1 MSNRRRNIFILA
13 FVALL
18 IVASG
23 IVVATKKTTLG
34 LDLKGGTELIFQARP
49 TPQNPT
55 IDGADIDR
63 AIEIIRKRT
72 DAFGVSEPEIS
83 RIGSDS
89 IRVGLP
95 NVSNAAHA
103 SQEVGQTAQLQ
114 LYDWE
119 PNVIP
124 NPAKTN
130 VQRSESWF
138 SRLYDAV
145 TLASKQQP
153 NCFENKCTHTGPQ
166 YYLFNA
172 QTHAWI
178 AGPTDTQKDLF
189 SELPGQKQPA
199 NTQVIAVPQ
208 GTIVVEKEGDNGQ
221 PAPDDPND
229 TTAKWFVIRDRPA
242 LSGTDIKDPKPSFDQ
257 FDQPTVTFNFT
268 DKGRQEFA
276 DTTRAIAQRGL
287 QNAPPG
293 IAGNSQAADAYSGHF
308 AIVLDQQ
315 IKSRPII
322 NFVDNPD
329 GIDGSG
335 GAEINGLTA
344 GESNDLAQ
352 ILQIGALPVDLTQ
365 ISSSTVSAT
374 LGQEALDQGLKA
386 GIVGLIFVCLFLLA
400 YYRFLGFVAV
410 VGLAIYGLIFFA
422 LIKLIPIT
430 LTLPGIAGLILTI
443 GVAADANIVIFE
455 RIKEEARSGKSMLS
469 AIAVGYRRGIATI
482 IDANVIT
489 LITAFILFAL
499 ATANVK
505 GFAFTLGVGTIA
517 SLFTAVVFTQAFLGL
532 FGRARF
538 MRSPAALGAHTE
550 QRVRWHFDFSRA
562 SKYFFTLSG
571 CILLVGALSFAT
583 KQLNLGI
590 DFEGGSRITVGL
602 QKAATVDDVRSTV
615 EGGRDQRLRDHA
627 GLEQGARDERLR
639 DRLEGEPRRG
649 PERPAGP
656 SVQVR
661 HRPRRLQRDDG
672 RPDLRPAGG
681 EERDLRDHLLPAG
694 DLRLRRVPVR
704 AEVRGAGDH
713 RGDPRHPDHGR
724 RLFADGEGGD
734 QRYRRRVPDHPG
746 VLALR
751 HGHRLRP
758 NTRERA
764 AAAARD
770 LLPDRQ
776 PLHERG
782 SHPVADHGC
791 VERLPGDG
799 AVHLRRRDVE
809 GLRLRDDDR
818 AAVGYVLVDLHRIAG
833 AHALEGARTGLPP
846 PPRAHR
852 GADGPCAGV
861 PGGKRG
867 RANRGRSRGADPGRD
882 AGARRPCPE
891 PLAGPRRRSGTA
903 RTRPTA
909 ARARAGRAAGARWGA
924 TGRRARRW

>member
-1 MSNRRRNIFILA
+1 MSNRRRNIFVLA

-178 AGPTDTQKDLF
+178 AGPTDTQRDLF

-276 DTTRAIAQRGL
+276 DITRAIAQRGL

-335 GAEINGLTA
+335 GAEINGLT
-344 GESNDLAQ
+344 
-352 ILQIGALPVDLTQ
+352 
-365 ISSSTVSAT
+365 
-374 LGQEALDQGLKA
+374 
-386 GIVGLIFVCLFLLA
+386 
-400 YYRFLGFVAV
+400 
-410 VGLAIYGLIFFA
+410 
-422 LIKLIPIT
+422 
-430 LTLPGIAGLILTI
+430 
-443 GVAADANIVIFE
+443 
-455 RIKEEARSGKSMLS
+455 
-469 AIAVGYRRGIATI
+469 RR
-482 IDANVIT
+482 
-489 LITAFILFAL
+489 
-499 ATANVK
+499 
-505 GFAFTLGVGTIA
+505 
-517 SLFTAVVFTQAFLGL
+517 
-532 FGRARF
+532 
-538 MRSPAALGAHTE
+538 
-550 QRVRWHFDFSRA
+550 
-562 SKYFFTLSG
+562 
-571 CILLVGALSFAT
+571 
-583 KQLNLGI
+583 
-590 DFEGGSRITVGL
+590 
-602 QKAATVDDVRSTV
+602 
-615 EGGRDQRLRDHA
+615 
-627 GLEQGARDERLR
+627 
-639 DRLEGEPRRG
+639 
-649 PERPAGP
+649 
-656 SVQVR
+656 
-661 HRPRRLQRDDG
+661 
-672 RPDLRPAGG
+672 
-681 EERDLRDHLLPAG
+681 
-694 DLRLRRVPVR
+694 
-704 AEVRGAGDH
+704 
-713 RGDPRHPDHGR
+713 
-724 RLFADGEGGD
+724 
-734 QRYRRRVPDHPG
+734 
-746 VLALR
+746 
-751 HGHRLRP
+751 
-758 NTRERA
+758 
-764 AAAARD
+764 
-770 LLPDRQ
+770 
-776 PLHERG
+776 
-782 SHPVADHGC
+782 
-791 VERLPGDG
+791 
-799 AVHLRRRDVE
+799 
-809 GLRLRDDDR
+809 
-818 AAVGYVLVDLHRIAG
+818 
-833 AHALEGARTGLPP
+833 
-846 PPRAHR
+846 
-852 GADGPCAGV
+852 
-861 PGGKRG
+861 
-867 RANRGRSRGADPGRD
+867 
-882 AGARRPCPE
+882 
-891 PLAGPRRRSGTA
+891 
-903 RTRPTA
+903 
-909 ARARAGRAAGARWGA
+909 
-924 TGRRARRW
+924 